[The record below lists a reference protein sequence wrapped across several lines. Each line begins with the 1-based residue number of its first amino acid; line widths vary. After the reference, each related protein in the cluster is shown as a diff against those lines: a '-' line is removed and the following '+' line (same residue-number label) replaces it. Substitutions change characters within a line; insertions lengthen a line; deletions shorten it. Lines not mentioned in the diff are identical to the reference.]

1 MIRYADQHHGDVYR
15 IWNPVTRKIH
25 VTGDIIWFKQMLFKK
40 QLDKKAVAPVAE
52 LSVEIISAGDE
63 KNVLI
68 AEI

>member
-1 MIRYADQHHGDVYR
+1 
-15 IWNPVTRKIH
+15 
-25 VTGDIIWFKQMLFKK
+25 MLFKK